1 MIFQEYL
8 GVCIPQ
14 TPALCLDPGPGLG
27 PQSVFTG
34 PGPHFVF
41 TGPGPHF
48 VFSGPGPH
56 SVFTGPGPHFVFSG
70 PGPQYVFNG
79 SGPQF
84 VFTSP
89 GQSGPWACLYQHCP
103 PNLYLLALAHDF
115 YYSALNL
122 QLPSYL

>member
-48 VFSGPGPH
+48 VFSGPGP
-56 SVFTGPGPHFVFSG
+56 
-70 PGPQYVFNG
+70 QYVFNG

-89 GQSGPWACLYQHCP
+89 GQSGPWAWLYQHCP

-122 QLPSYL
+122 HLPSYL